1 MLSFPEGERLSFSD
15 LNAIEER
22 FCDVLGFNGHQ
33 RISVIHDD
41 TNNLHMHI
49 AINKIHP
56 RSLSDRK
63 ISKRSIEK
71 EFQLCQF
78 ETFSVHLNIKPYIC

>member
-1 MLSFPEGERLSFSD
+1 MLPYSK
-15 LNAIEER
+15 
-22 FCDVLGFNGHQ
+22 CLGFKPTKATHCLTVKSLGMVN
-33 RISVIHDD
+33 SS
-41 TNNLHMHI
+41 
-49 AINKIHP
+49 P